1 MSSAVIGIIGA
12 VAGIITGFA
21 IATIGACRSVDDA
34 WIHAHEAGF
43 REGVETERI
52 AQANRMKENVLF
64 AKDTE
69 NDPIE
74 CVECIKAGR

>member
-1 MSSAVIGIIGA
+1 MTEVTVGIIGA
-12 VAGIITGFA
+12 IAGIITGFVLA
-21 IATIGACRSVDDA
+21 SLAARNSLEDA
-34 WIHAHEAGF
+34 WITAHELGF

-52 AQANRMKENVLF
+52 EQANRMKENVLF

-69 NDPIE
+69 NDPTE